1 MLCATRINHFGRPAT
16 TSRTTPG
23 ITYVNRGIACI
34 NFGADQTNTMN
45 SGIYGKGSWLG
56 SSMIGQSFKVHATIE
71 ELEPVEAI
79 FFPKDK
85 IDQVAEKDPLV
96 YKFLYHSS
104 IESQQAWLR
113 AQIVSL
119 HNRETRVV
127 YSLLEVARHTS
138 QIQGSII
145 SVNASQK
152 QLSSITGI
160 SRPRLNEVLK
170 MLESNNEISVM
181 RGAIHLLDVERLRER
196 LTLINNT
203 IIER

>member
-1 MLCATRINHFGRPAT
+1 MIN
-16 TSRTTPG
+16 
-23 ITYVNRGIACI
+23 
-34 NFGADQTNTMN
+34 
-45 SGIYGKGSWLG
+45 
-56 SSMIGQSFKVHATIE
+56 QSFKVHATIE
-71 ELEPVEAI
+71 ELEPVEVI

-85 IDQVAEKDPLV
+85 IDQIAGKDPLV

-104 IESQQAWLR
+104 LESQQAWLK

-127 YSLLEVARHTS
+127 YALLEVSRHTS
-138 QIQGSII
+138 QIQGSIV

-170 MLESNNEISVM
+170 MLESNGEISVM
-181 RGAIHLLDVERLRER
+181 RGAIHLLEIERLKQR
-196 LTLINNT
+196 LAPMSNM